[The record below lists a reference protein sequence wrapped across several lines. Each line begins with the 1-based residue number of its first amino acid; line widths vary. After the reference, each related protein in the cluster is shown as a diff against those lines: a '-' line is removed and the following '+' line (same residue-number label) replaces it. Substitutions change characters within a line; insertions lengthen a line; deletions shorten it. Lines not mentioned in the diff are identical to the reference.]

1 VTLYSVYEPPAEAP
15 DVVARA
21 EALVFVKEG
30 FSWPALF
37 VPGLWLLYQR
47 MWLELI
53 VFVLVFALL
62 GWVFGGGAAG
72 QTLLGWTSIAIVVLF
87 AFEANNLKG
96 AALERS
102 GYRPVGV
109 AVGRGVDDA
118 ELQFLR
124 SWLPRQQG
132 AAGERQG
139 GQDRRGQT
147 KAPAAQAPAAA
158 RGAEGEEVI
167 GLFPVP

>member
-30 FSWPALF
+30 FCWPALF

-47 MWLELI
+47 MPLELV

-62 GWVFGGGAAG
+62 AWIFSDSAAG
-72 QTLLGWTSIAIVVLF
+72 QALLSWISIAIVVLF
-87 AFEANNLKG
+87 AFEANDLRV

-132 AAGERQG
+132 AAQERQG
-139 GQDRRGQT
+139 GQDRRGQA
-147 KAPAAQAPAAA
+147 KVQAPRAPAI
-158 RGAEGEEVI
+158 RGGEGGEVI